1 MSPTLISAA
10 LEPAR
15 LDRPI
20 TGNIHSPRR
29 LRAAGLGRS
38 EAGMI
43 HSRSR
48 WPEIAWALLFVL
60 VATLARWL
68 FDPLLGDGAPFGAY
82 IVAVAAA
89 SWRFGLLPGLTA
101 LVAGGLLASYLFVGP
116 RGSLGLDEMREFV
129 SLLAYLVAG
138 GMITLMGYAQSV
150 ERQRAAASAAEATS
164 QRESLGAVL
173 SGIGD
178 AVVVIDLDER
188 IALINPV
195 AERLSG
201 WTRGEAVGRPL
212 DEVIRLVGEGSQRTA
227 ERRVFD
233 PLTED
238 SSVIPRE
245 PAVLQARDGR
255 QIPVDARTT
264 PVRDARGTVTG
275 LVLVL
280 RDETARRQ
288 AEHQLRESEERFR
301 LMADTAPVM
310 IWIAGTDK
318 RCNYFNRPWL
328 DFTGRTFEQEA
339 GTGWAEGVYPDD
351 LERCLATYE
360 SSFDARQRFQMEY
373 RLRRHDGVYRW
384 VYDEGIPRFG
394 PDGRFD
400 GYIGSCVDVT
410 ERKLAE
416 ESLRESNRR
425 KSEFL
430 ATLAHELRNP
440 LAPIR
445 HCIESLRLE
454 GHAPSPVSE
463 ALEIIDRQ
471 VAQLVRLIEDLLD
484 LSRIDRGKI
493 ELKKRR
499 VGLEEVVRLAVE
511 TSRPAIAAAGHALSV
526 SMPAEPVE
534 LEADPTRVA
543 QVLANLLNNAAKYT
557 DPGGQIQL
565 IAEREGSEVVLR
577 VRDTGIGIPP
587 EMLAGIFEPFHQVR
601 GPRDRSQGG
610 LGLGLTLVQSL
621 VQLHGGSIRASSEGP
636 GRGSEFTVRL
646 PVALARPGAPA
657 PSPVRDASASPSGR
671 SWSILVAD
679 DSLDGANSLARLLR
693 FLGHEVRVA
702 HDGQAA
708 VELARSFRPDIALL
722 DVGMPVMDGHE
733 AARRLRGDPE
743 LSGMLLVALTGWGR
757 LEDQAQSRE
766 AGFDLHLVKPVE
778 VEKLV
783 RLLNEFRAGGARPCG
798 QSAVLTPT
806 LPGPALNR

>member
-1 MSPTLISAA
+1 
-10 LEPAR
+10 
-15 LDRPI
+15 
-20 TGNIHSPRR
+20 
-29 LRAAGLGRS
+29 
-38 EAGMI
+38 
-43 HSRSR
+43 
-48 WPEIAWALLFVL
+48 
-60 VATLARWL
+60 
-68 FDPLLGDGAPFGAY
+68 
-82 IVAVAAA
+82 
-89 SWRFGLLPGLTA
+89 
-101 LVAGGLLASYLFVGP
+101 
-116 RGSLGLDEMREFV
+116 
-129 SLLAYLVAG
+129 
-138 GMITLMGYAQSV
+138 
-150 ERQRAAASAAEATS
+150 
-164 QRESLGAVL
+164 
-173 SGIGD
+173 
-178 AVVVIDLDER
+178 
-188 IALINPV
+188 
-195 AERLSG
+195 
-201 WTRGEAVGRPL
+201 
-212 DEVIRLVGEGSQRTA
+212 
-227 ERRVFD
+227 
-233 PLTED
+233 
-238 SSVIPRE
+238 
-245 PAVLQARDGR
+245 
-255 QIPVDARTT
+255 
-264 PVRDARGTVTG
+264 
-275 LVLVL
+275 
-280 RDETARRQ
+280 
-288 AEHQLRESEERFR
+288 
-301 LMADTAPVM
+301 
-310 IWIAGTDK
+310 
-318 RCNYFNRPWL
+318 
-328 DFTGRTFEQEA
+328 
-339 GTGWAEGVYPDD
+339 
-351 LERCLATYE
+351 
-360 SSFDARQRFQMEY
+360 
-373 RLRRHDGVYRW
+373 
-384 VYDEGIPRFG
+384 
-394 PDGRFD
+394 
-400 GYIGSCVDVT
+400 
-410 ERKLAE
+410 
-416 ESLRESNRR
+416 
-425 KSEFL
+425 
-430 ATLAHELRNP
+430 
-440 LAPIR
+440 
-445 HCIESLRLE
+445 
-454 GHAPSPVSE
+454 VSE

-471 VAQLVRLIEDLLD
+471 VAQLARLIEDLLD

-646 PVALARPGAPA
+646 PVAWARPGAPA
-657 PSPVRDASASPSGR
+657 PSPVRDASARPSGR

-757 LEDQAQSRE
+757 PEDQAQSRE